1 MAYKRR
7 SHQFYTVKYFCTL
20 MTTKIDS
27 ITSDVQTTFSSVP
40 SVQTMV
46 SSDNSTKLAS
56 IGYVANQGM
65 NATTYLDK
73 TTNQTITGT
82 YSITNQPT
90 ISTID
95 RSTAGDI
102 NCGLGTNTLLTINY
116 ITLTIKTYLQ
126 NLSNYWMVGNLNVTS
141 TTPTIVNCKKVQTGQ
156 VSIAA
161 SSSVPVVFS
170 PAFSA
175 KPVVL
180 ISVQSTSSSNFGPT
194 VEWASSITTNGFTA
208 NYRNIG
214 AGLVLNWM
222 AIGT

>member
-1 MAYKRR
+1 
-7 SHQFYTVKYFCTL
+7 
-20 MTTKIDS
+20 MTTKIDN
-27 ITSDVQTTFSSVP
+27 ITSDVQTTFSAVP
-40 SVQTMV
+40 SVQTVV

-90 ISTID
+90 IATID
-95 RSTAGDI
+95 RATAGTLS
-102 NCGLGTNTLLTINY
+102 CGISADTLLTIQY
-116 ITLTIKTYLQ
+116 VTFTIKTYLQ

-141 TTPTIVNCKKVQTGQ
+141 TTPTIVNCQKVQTGQ
-156 VSIAA
+156 VSIASSA
-161 SSSVPVVFS
+161 SIAVVFS
-170 PAFSA
+170 PAFSS

-180 ISVQSTSSSNFGPT
+180 ISVQSTGSSNFGPT
-194 VEWASSITTNGFTA
+194 VEWASSITVNGFTA
-208 NYRNIG
+208 NYRNI
-214 AGLVLNWM
+214 ASGLVLNWM

>member
-1 MAYKRR
+1 
-7 SHQFYTVKYFCTL
+7 

-27 ITSDVQTTFSSVP
+27 ITSDVQTTFLSIP

-56 IGYVANQGM
+56 IGYVANQDM

-73 TTNQTITGT
+73 TTNQTITGNYT
-82 YSITNQPT
+82 INQPT
-90 ISTID
+90 ISIID
-95 RSTAGDI
+95 RATAGI
-102 NCGLGTNTLLTINY
+102 LSCGVNTDTLLTIDY

-141 TTPTIVNCKKVQTGQ
+141 TTPTIVNCQKVQTGQ
-156 VSIAA
+156 VSIA
-161 SSSVPVVFS
+161 SSASVPVVFS
-170 PAFSA
+170 PAFSS

-180 ISVQSTSSSNFGPT
+180 ISVQSTGSSNFGPT
-194 VEWASSITTNGFTA
+194 VEWASNITTNGFTA
-208 NYRNIG
+208 NYRNI
-214 AGLVLNWM
+214 AASLVLNWM